1 MATPIYKKILVAVD
15 GSEQSQ
21 RAVTQALQLAKSGV
35 IEKVVLYNVYDSAAV
50 DVTKLH
56 NLEKLDQIRAE
67 SMNLLTR
74 YAEMFTAEGLQPKLK
89 RAGGDAATLIV
100 DLVENDGAFDLIIMG
115 SRKLS
120 QFQKLV
126 LGSVSDRV
134 TRLVDVPVLIVK

>member
-15 GSEQSQ
+15 SSEQSQ

-100 DLVENDGAFDLIIMG
+100 DLIENDGAFDLIIMG